1 MINLVSS
8 HPQLYAIFPKPK
20 EDILALWKLT
30 TILPLNLAIRNWSSD
45 EGVKT
50 TNFKLGTVSVKA
62 L

>member
-8 HPQLYAIFPKPK
+8 HAWLYAIFPKPK
-20 EDILALWKLT
+20 EYILALWKLS
-30 TILPLNLAIRNWSSD
+30 TILPLNLAIRNWNSD

-50 TNFKLGTVSVKA
+50 TDFKLGTVSVKT